1 MIDVNELRKGVTI
14 ELDGAL
20 LKVIDYEHNKAGRGN
35 ATIRIKTKTFH
46 NNSTL

>member
-20 LKVIDYEHNKAGRGN
+20 LKVIDYEHNKACVYLFRVDRN
-35 ATIRIKTKTFH
+35 T
-46 NNSTL
+46 